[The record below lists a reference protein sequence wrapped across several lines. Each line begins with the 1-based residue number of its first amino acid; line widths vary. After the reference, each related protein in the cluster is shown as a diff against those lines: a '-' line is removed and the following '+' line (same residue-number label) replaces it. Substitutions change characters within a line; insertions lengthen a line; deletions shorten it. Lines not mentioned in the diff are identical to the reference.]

1 MISPTDAL
9 IFALMLVFAFGWLAG
24 CILTAAVASA
34 KGRNG
39 FLWAMGALFLF
50 SPLLA
55 LIALAA
61 LPIKPRETKDNDFVF
76 EDEPLTRRR
85 RLPNPK

>member
-9 IFALMLVFAFGWLAG
+9 IFALILVSAFGWVTG
-24 CILTAAVASA
+24 SILTAAVASA

-39 FLWAMGALFLF
+39 FLWGLGALLLF

-61 LPIKPRETKDNDFVF
+61 LPVKLRKTDEDDYVF
-76 EDEPLTRRR
+76 EEEPLTRRR
-85 RLPNPK
+85 LS